1 MIKLKKNQRIIS
13 FILILLFF
21 ITIITAANAA
31 DNDDITTSDIKQV
44 DTQHNYSAEYVS
56 HDVIDKSSDIIK
68 NSTDKSKVN
77 KTTNKYDKK
86 TKITKKSTTYDVDN
100 YLSLENTVNT
110 IKNSTDTE
118 ATINLNPG
126 DYNITN
132 TITWGDSQNTKTL
145 TINGNNNIING
156 DGQHQFITVAQGYT
170 LNLKNIVINNTDK
183 AVINQGNTS
192 IENSNF
198 TNNIAVNHGVI
209 YNEATFSM
217 KNTNIINSSDNDG
230 CSIYSL
236 NNITVEN
243 STINTITPTPKAY
256 TSVKIVSP
264 ITLKS
269 LNADEDV
276 IFNIDGKTFMANKNM
291 TDNTVSINYVFMMS
305 GDKTITIN
313 YPSLAG
319 AMISVDVNDVVAVD
333 AIEINTID
341 DVKVFNKTTVN
352 GKLLKADGTLYTDD
366 VDVVF
371 KIGDKIYKNTTI
383 NGGIID
389 TILDTE
395 DLMCGQYDVIL
406 NAGVENQTQLNIIK
420 RNSTTSIALN
430 TTTPKTMQNIKI
442 TATVVDEFNETP
454 KGGSVTFKVD
464 GVEIATVDV
473 TDKTIEYDYILPS
486 TIMAGDHEITA
497 QYTSTDSYN
506 PSENKETI
514 NIQKTTIADTQIV
527 LDSIKTQ
534 NNITVDV
541 VLNDEFNHELVGNV
555 DVEVLIDNTSVI
567 NTTIVN
573 GQLNTQ
579 IPTDTLKS
587 NNYSVVF
594 NIHENGL
601 YNAKTLTSTLEVIN
615 RKVTIDP
622 IVVNNPTT
630 LGELKVDATIT
641 DELGENVQQGIVIF
655 KLDGV
660 EIGQANVAGGR
671 ATITYTLPASII
683 AGQYNIKAEYSSDKY
698 YNQANA
704 NTTVNVERSII
715 ADVDLSQSIKTRNNA
730 TVNTILKDIDG
741 KTLTGNVDVEVLI
754 DDQSIQNLTIKD
766 GVVNLVLPMDEKI
779 QKNYTLTIKTKQNNL
794 YDAKTL
800 TSTIEVVNREVIIES
815 IDVNTPRTTQDLKV
829 NTTIKD
835 EFGNPLNDGIATFKL
850 DGVEIGQANV
860 AGGRAT
866 ITYTLPYDVFGG
878 DHKVTV
884 EYAADK
890 YYDIQS
896 KDQNVEVVK
905 SNIKSIVIPDKSIK
919 TKLNTTIGIALR
931 NEYDKSLNTT
941 VEVDIYID
949 SKLLKTRVVPAN
961 ETTLIL
967 YLPFENASAGV
978 YLLDI
983 RVRESGLYNAI
994 NTTATINVINRVPI
1008 IEIETNTPRT
1018 TGVLEINTT
1027 IKDNDG
1033 NIVNQGVII
1042 FSING
1047 VNITDAINVTNG
1059 HASANVTLSDDTQ
1072 ARPFTLVAKFVDPQ
1086 YAVQHKTKTINIIRS
1101 DIADVIIPKIETK
1114 ALTNTTYDIILKDTF
1129 GKQIIH
1135 DSDVEV
1141 IFTGENNTYRE
1152 NITISNGVLHYE
1164 LPTGKYP
1171 PGLYNVTFNVK
1182 QNNYYNEKTINS
1194 QLEIIKR
1201 NATINI
1207 TTNNPKTVQT
1217 MYIRGKLVDD
1227 DGVPI
1232 NNGKA
1237 VIKVDGRIV
1246 RTLTVRD
1253 GEVQYSYRLGS
1264 NIYAGEHNISIEY
1277 INDYYNT
1284 KVENSTFN
1292 VIRSNL
1298 TDIIIP
1304 LREVKTGGTTGID
1317 VVLRDEL
1324 YQQLLG
1330 ASEVEIFVD
1339 GVSVQNLTVK
1349 NGLLSTTI
1357 PIGKEE
1363 IGEADIVVKV
1373 KENGLYNEKIL
1384 HAKATIDVRRTTI
1397 NIETNTPKTT
1407 QYLDINITIRD
1418 DNGTLVDSGV
1428 VIFKFESRPVENG
1441 EGTYVASR
1449 EIGNITVVD
1458 GKAHLSYKLTN
1469 DISAQS
1475 YTLTVEYID
1484 DVYQSQNKTQIVT
1497 VIHSNLAD
1505 LTIPDI
1511 TIKTLTNGNIYTEIL
1526 DEHGQYPVGTL
1537 GAHTIIANNESN
1549 YQRIVDSVMD
1559 LEIYSESLKE
1569 GEYEYIIHIYG
1580 NGIYNSKDYRG
1591 KLIIVNSTSTIE
1603 VTSNIPKTMQNLQ
1616 AEAIVK
1622 DTNGTILKDG
1632 EVIFKLDGVEVA
1644 TGMIRNGKAK
1654 ISYRLPTTVIGGE
1667 HKLTAELHNE
1677 YYDINSTDITVNVL
1691 KTDIKDM
1698 DIPSLTIKTLQNST
1712 IDIVID
1718 DEFSTQ
1724 LKENVDVEVFI
1735 DEKSILNTTTN
1746 MAVLDVEIPIHG
1758 YMAGVHNITYKV
1770 KESNLYNTKTFSNII
1785 SLINRVA
1792 KLDVTTNTPKTTQ
1805 DLIINITATTD
1816 NDQPVEDANI
1826 TIHLGND
1833 VIGTVRLI
1841 NGTAQ
1846 LIYTLP
1852 PNKTARDHPLIVE
1865 FSAEYYIDNSITKSV
1880 HIIRSDLSEQIVIP
1894 TQEIRTLTNTTINMQ
1909 INDSVGKKAAG
1920 IINGEMYINSEFIKN
1935 ITIVE
1940 GIFDV
1945 DVEMDGRMAGEYD
1958 ILVKTIENDLYNAVE
1973 FGGKINIVNRNAS
1986 IKFNTN
1992 NPKTTEQLT
2001 IQSTIT
2007 DDIIVDRG
2015 DVTFKLNG
2023 NTIGV
2028 IKVINGTANMTYQLP
2043 PEIVADT
2050 YEITAQYT
2058 NEYYNTNT
2066 TSKDLEIKRSII
2078 KDVIIPQQDRKVWFN
2093 TPIDVILH
2101 DMNNKQIIKTTDIE
2115 VLVDGISTYNTTI
2128 ENGNLKITVPT
2139 DTQNTGL
2146 HNITI
2151 IAKEN
2156 GLYEQKTIQTTVNIV
2171 KRNTTIEIT
2180 KINNTQ
2186 TLRNLEV
2193 NTKIT
2198 DSEKQPA
2205 SEGRVVFK
2213 LDGNIIGTVDVVN
2226 GTANLTYMLPH
2237 DIISKDYNITVEY
2250 SADDNYNSNMTSKVV
2265 NIRKSDI
2272 QNLTIPTQTIETQNN
2287 ITIDFMLNDSTGAQ
2301 LVEQTDVEILLD
2313 GKSYKN
2319 LTITDGVLKTNVTMD
2334 ELLKGQYTI
2343 TIKLKE
2349 NGLYNGKTFTAKVNI
2364 INRNGIV
2371 TIVEINDP
2379 KTMRDL
2385 IINTTVIDIRGDIV
2399 DQGVVTFK
2407 LDGIVIGT
2415 ADVVNGTANLT
2426 YMLPHDIFAGA
2437 HRVVAEFNDKYYNTN
2452 TTESET
2458 NVIKSDI
2465 NDVVIPD
2472 VTMKTLNTIP
2482 VDITLNDEF
2491 ARQLVDES
2499 SVEIL
2504 INGTSYKNFTITGGA
2519 LKVDIPTDK
2528 LLQGTYTVTINIKE
2542 NGLYNAKTIT
2552 TTVNIENRDA
2562 TLTITQMNN
2571 LTTLGNLIINTTVVD
2586 ADGNI
2591 TKRGVVTF
2599 KLDGKIIGTA
2609 NVVDGKAGLTYTL
2622 PADITV
2628 GSYDVD
2634 VEFSDPYY
2642 NNAENSGIINVSR
2655 STIADFTIPTQQIK
2669 TQTNA
2674 TIDII
2679 LKDTTG
2685 KQLVGQSEVEILV
2698 NGESIKTLTIN
2709 NGVLNTTFKMDER
2722 LKGEYTVTVK
2732 VKENGLYNTKEL
2744 TTKVDVI
2751 NRNATV
2757 EINTNTPKTMRNL
2770 TINTKIIDADGSIIN
2785 RGVATF
2791 KLDGN
2796 VIGTINVVDGS
2807 ANLTY
2812 TLPHDIVAA
2821 KHNIEVEFKDQY
2833 YNDAV
2838 NTKDVDV
2845 LRCDIADVVIPEI
2858 TIKTQQNITIDTIL
2872 NDEFM
2877 RSIVGESSVEIL
2889 VDGLSQKN
2897 ITITDGVLNTN
2908 VVMDE
2913 LLEGEHI
2920 VTINIKENGLY
2931 NAKTI
2936 TTKVTIEDRD
2946 AKITIDKINNPTT
2959 LGNLS
2964 INTTV
2969 IDTEGKIIN
2978 QGVVIF
2984 KLDGR
2989 TIATVDVVN
2998 GSANMT
3004 YTLPSE
3010 ITAGNYT
3017 VDVIFTDKY
3026 YSNST
3031 ANATTSIT
3039 RSTISD
3045 VVIPDTIIKTQQ
3057 NTTIENI
3064 TLTDINGQ
3072 PLSGK
3077 SDIEVYVDGKVV
3089 LEDIIV
3095 DGKVNFTLKTDTL
3108 YQGNYT
3114 ITIKVKENGLYAE
3127 KILTSNLTVINRD
3140 AIIKI
3145 KDINSPHLTEKLLIN
3160 TTVVDTDGNKLN
3172 EGFVIFKING
3182 KTLKDEQAKTVTV
3195 NVTNGVANLEYILP
3209 LSIGGGKYDVVAYYK
3224 NPYYND
3230 ANNTSKLTITKYAL
3244 ENVTMDNIEIKTYSN
3259 ATINMTVKDQFGRTL
3274 ITNTTVT
3281 IKINGKTFTKT
3292 VIQDGKL
3299 NITLDLS
3306 GLSAKNYTIDVVYG
3320 ENGIYYAEDI
3330 KANLTV
3336 INRNVNIKIN
3346 TQNTHTHGKL
3356 PISAVVRDDD
3366 GNLVK
3371 NGSVIVKINGQTIR
3385 DEDGNAIK
3393 YKVVDGIVMGIYQ
3406 LPNSMSARNYNI
3418 TFVYSN
3424 KGYNR
3429 GEETSTFTVEKTNVS
3444 NINITSI
3451 TVKPEQNT
3459 TIRAMVYDEYDMKL
3473 IGNTKIAVKV
3483 DGKTI
3488 IEDTM
3493 YDGKLKISFKSLTIG
3508 AHKLSIICGANSFYN
3523 EKRFTIPLIVNS
3535 KKGIN
3540 S

>member
-44 DTQHNYSAEYVS
+44 DTQHNYSAECVS

-170 LNLKNIVINNTDK
+170 LNLKN
-183 AVINQGNTS
+183 
-192 IENSNF
+192 
-198 TNNIAVNHGVI
+198 
-209 YNEATFSM
+209 
-217 KNTNIINSSDNDG
+217 
-230 CSIYSL
+230 
-236 NNITVEN
+236 
-243 STINTITPTPKAY
+243 
-256 TSVKIVSP
+256 
-264 ITLKS
+264 
-269 LNADEDV
+269 
-276 IFNIDGKTFMANKNM
+276 
-291 TDNTVSINYVFMMS
+291 
-305 GDKTITIN
+305 
-313 YPSLAG
+313 
-319 AMISVDVNDVVAVD
+319 
-333 AIEINTID
+333 
-341 DVKVFNKTTVN
+341 
-352 GKLLKADGTLYTDD
+352 
-366 VDVVF
+366 
-371 KIGDKIYKNTTI
+371 
-383 NGGIID
+383 
-389 TILDTE
+389 
-395 DLMCGQYDVIL
+395 
-406 NAGVENQTQLNIIK
+406 
-420 RNSTTSIALN
+420 
-430 TTTPKTMQNIKI
+430 
-442 TATVVDEFNETP
+442 
-454 KGGSVTFKVD
+454 
-464 GVEIATVDV
+464 
-473 TDKTIEYDYILPS
+473 
-486 TIMAGDHEITA
+486 
-497 QYTSTDSYN
+497 
-506 PSENKETI
+506 
-514 NIQKTTIADTQIV
+514 V

-555 DVEVLIDNTSVI
+555 DVEVLIDNNSII
-567 NTTIVN
+567 NTTITDGVVD
-573 GQLNTQ
+573 LTIDTNTLTQ
-579 IPTDTLKS
+579 GNYTLTIKTT
-587 NNYSVVF
+587 
-594 NIHENGL
+594 ENGL
-601 YNAKTLTSTLEVIN
+601 YNAKTFTSKLEVIN
-615 RKVTIDP
+615 RNTLMEVMTNTPSTTGKLTIDA
-622 IVVNNPTT
+622 
-630 LGELKVDATIT
+630 KIT

-919 TKLNTTIGIALR
+919 TKLNTTIEIALR

-1770 KESNLYNTKTFSNII
+1770 KESNLYNTKTFNSNII